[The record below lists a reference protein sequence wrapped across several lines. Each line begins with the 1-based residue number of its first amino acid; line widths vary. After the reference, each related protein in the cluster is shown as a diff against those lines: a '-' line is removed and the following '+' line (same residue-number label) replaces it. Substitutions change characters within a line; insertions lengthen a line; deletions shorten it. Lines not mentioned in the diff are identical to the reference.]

1 MIVESGHNRKTEYV
15 KITIYE
21 FDTSDVSGC
30 ITIKAGIK
38 AVRTM

>member
-1 MIVESGHNRKTEYV
+1 MIVESGHNHKTYV
-15 KITIYE
+15 KIAIFE